1 MSPAAV
7 ACIISAIAFVVA
19 ILALCVAGQEY
30 ASPQLIT
37 LNLMRTR
44 VRVFFIHI
52 IP

>member
-30 ASPQLIT
+30 APLPQLLT
-37 LNLMRTR
+37 LSISCAR
-44 VRVFFIHI
+44 VLFVHI